1 MSFFFN
7 ATATT
12 EIYTLSLHDALP
24 ISDYG
29 GRRRFPAL
37 VSGRFPELTLPNS
50 AASSIAE
57 AMGDG
62 TRQAGKGG
70 RDLMTAVTA
79 SALSGGEGTA
89 IRRIAFWT
97 VLVALADFLLYGHA
111 AGWVEGLVY
120 LLLLSLAAMNTPSAI
135 TRPYGR
141 FLLGACALM
150 CLAMVES
157 ANGMA

>member
-62 TRQAGKGG
+62 TRQAGK
-70 RDLMTAVTA
+70 RSEEHTSELQSLAY
-79 SALSGGEGTA
+79 
-89 IRRIAFWT
+89 
-97 VLVALADFLLYGHA
+97 LVCR
-111 AGWVEGLVY
+111 
-120 LLLLSLAAMNTPSAI
+120 LLLEKKNDPSTATRRLLPNDLST
-135 TRPYGR
+135 
-141 FLLGACALM
+141 
-150 CLAMVES
+150 
-157 ANGMA
+157 